1 MSGNQSPPHATQT
14 FIAVAE
20 LIARGCYV
28 VRSLHDW
35 IRDHD
40 RWPDLCGAPAS
51 RAHTLDCGGRH
62 RNDRT
67 RDSDGREGHPS
78 EGPPGTVAAGWR
90 SPAQKRSYPAQV
102 IDKSFLLKVALFVCP
117 GPQDR

>member
-40 RWPDLCGAPAS
+40 RRPNLWGAPAS
-51 RAHTLDCGGRH
+51 RAHTLDCGGCH
-62 RNDRT
+62 RNDWA
-67 RDSDGREGHPS
+67 RDSDGREGNPS
-78 EGPPGTVAAGWR
+78 EGPPTVA
-90 SPAQKRSYPAQV
+90 
-102 IDKSFLLKVALFVCP
+102 
-117 GPQDR
+117 QDWVHAHSKCIAPRVLVLIWDPKIKFTQ